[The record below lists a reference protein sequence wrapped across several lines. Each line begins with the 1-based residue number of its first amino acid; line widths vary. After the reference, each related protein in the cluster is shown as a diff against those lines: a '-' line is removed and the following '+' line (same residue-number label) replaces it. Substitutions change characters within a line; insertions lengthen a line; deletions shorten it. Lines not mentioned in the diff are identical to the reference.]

1 MFSLC
6 SYMGP
11 AFPAVSSTIHLFFAV
26 LPPHEASAAIER
38 LGLRLQQAHRL
49 GGHRIGRDRLH
60 LTLAGVFATGCS
72 LSDTVA
78 RAKSVAAGIHCR
90 RFPLCL
96 EWSESF
102 RLRRSHHPFVLRG
115 DRGVGP
121 LADLRREIRA
131 RMVRAGFRVET
142 SFTPHVT
149 LLWADRCVEANPIA
163 PIHWTV
169 RDFALV
175 LSVVGQ
181 SRHIHVERWR
191 LQ

>member
-1 MFSLC
+1 MFLLC
-6 SYMGP
+6 SFMGP
-11 AFPAVSSTIHLFFAV
+11 AFPAVSSVHLFFAV
-26 LPPHEASAAIER
+26 LPPREAGPAIAR
-38 LGLRLQQAHRL
+38 LGQSLQQAHHLR
-49 GGHRIGRDRLH
+49 GHRIGQDRLH
-60 LTLAGVFATGCS
+60 LTLAPVFATGRA
-72 LSDTVA
+72 LADTIA
-78 RAKSVAAGIHCR
+78 RAKSVAAGIRHG

-115 DRGVGP
+115 DLGVRP
-121 LADLRREIRA
+121 LAELRREIRA
-131 RMVRAGFRVET
+131 EMVRAGFSVEA

-181 SRHIHVERWR
+181 SRHIHVGRWP

>member
-1 MFSLC
+1 
-6 SYMGP
+6 MGP
-11 AFPAVSSTIHLFFAV
+11 AFPAVSSNIRLFFAV
-26 LPPHEASAAIER
+26 LPPHEASPAIER
-38 LGLRLQQAHRL
+38 LGLCLQQAHHLR
-49 GGHRIGRDRLH
+49 GHRIGRDRLH
-60 LTLAGVFATGCS
+60 LTLAPVFASGRS
-72 LSDTVA
+72 LADTVA
-78 RAKSVAAGIHCR
+78 RAKSVAAGIAYG
-90 RFPLCL
+90 RFPVSL

-115 DRGVGP
+115 DGGVRS
-121 LADLRREIRA
+121 LAEMRREIRA
-131 RMVRAGFRVET
+131 QMVRAGFSVET

-149 LLWADRCVEANPIA
+149 LLWADRAVEANPIA

-181 SRHIHVERWR
+181 SRHIHVGRWP